1 MNRIDEIFLSLKKMT
16 PSSYTLLRNSS
27 LSFIGEIW
35 LDFSLYPS
43 LIIWDQKQE
52 MTRKF
57 YMDKEIEENYD
68 VENKKGIVYN
78 GIVQQFGKGM

>member
-1 MNRIDEIFLSLKKMT
+1 MKFDWILV
-16 PSSYTLLRNSS
+16 YT
-27 LSFIGEIW
+27 
-35 LDFSLYPS
+35 PS

-68 VENKKGIVYN
+68 VENKKGILYN
-78 GIVQQFGKGM
+78 DTVQQFGKGM

>member
-1 MNRIDEIFLSLKKMT
+1 MKFNLI
-16 PSSYTLLRNSS
+16 
-27 LSFIGEIW
+27 
-35 LDFSLYPS
+35 LDIYPS

-57 YMDKEIEENYD
+57 YIDREIEENCD

>member
-1 MNRIDEIFLSLKKMT
+1 MI
-16 PSSYTLLRNSS
+16 
-27 LSFIGEIW
+27 
-35 LDFSLYPS
+35 LDIYPS

-57 YMDKEIEENYD
+57 YIDREIEENYD

>member
-1 MNRIDEIFLSLKKMT
+1 
-16 PSSYTLLRNSS
+16 
-27 LSFIGEIW
+27 
-35 LDFSLYPS
+35 
-43 LIIWDQKQE
+43 

-78 GIVQQFGKGM
+78 GIVQQFGKGMQRSLVARLFWVQNVTGSNPVIPIPNYYLSYDIPYYIPYYIFII